1 MQGYGKAFRAGTLV
15 FVGLVAGA
23 AALSAQAPAPSA
35 DKKAPEKMAKP
46 AMAPHA
52 TDADGIKWG
61 PAPPSLP
68 AGAMAAV
75 MAGDPAK
82 AGELCIIRVKAGNGY
97 RVMPHTHPGD
107 EHLTVLKGTL
117 LFGMGEKWDDA
128 AMKPLAAGGYK
139 MTPKDT
145 AHFVQFKGDTIV
157 EVVGI
162 GPLSMKYVNP
172 DDDPSAKKT
181 ATGSK

>member
-23 AALSAQAPAPSA
+23 AALSAQAPAA
-35 DKKAPEKMAKP
+35 DKKTPEKAARP
-46 AMAPHA
+46 AMAMHA

-61 PAPPSLP
+61 PAPPTLLP
-68 AGAMAAV
+68 GASAAIL
-75 MAGDPAK
+75 AGDPSK
-82 AGELCIIRVKAGNGY
+82 AGELCILRIKAPNGY
-97 RVMPHTHPGD
+97 KVMPHTHPTD
-107 EHLTVLKGTL
+107 EHLTVIKGTL

-139 MTPKDT
+139 MTPKET
-145 AHFVQFKGDTIV
+145 AHFVQMKGETIV

-162 GPLSMKYVNP
+162 GPLTMKYVNP

-181 ATGSK
+181 APTGSK